1 MCLHL
6 CNQLVVI
13 QKGEM
18 SITTYF
24 PTMPGFADEM
34 EAVWKPLD
42 GDDIIS
48 YILNGLDAD
57 YNSLIEKVNGM
68 ATPISP
74 KTLYSR
80 LLDTKVRLVA
90 QKAQCEQ
97 KEQYHMPMNAAAHGG
112 NNDNKQKNNHGS
124 RDNCGHQGNG
134 GSPNQNNGGG
144 SRFGNPNNPYGD
156 HQCDICENWDTL
168 PPLLEEV

>member
-1 MCLHL
+1 
-6 CNQLVVI
+6 
-13 QKGEM
+13 
-18 SITTYF
+18 
-24 PTMPGFADEM
+24 MPGFADEM

-97 KEQYHMPMNAAAHGG
+97 KE
-112 NNDNKQKNNHGS
+112 
-124 RDNCGHQGNG
+124 
-134 GSPNQNNGGG
+134 
-144 SRFGNPNNPYGD
+144 
-156 HQCDICENWDTL
+156 
-168 PPLLEEV
+168 